1 MPEAYAQGQFMARH
15 PRENSRRFNAA
26 AILRY
31 HYESGIDPPSA
42 NAGFHFDFRGCFHRT
57 GATATSIAAFAG

>member
-31 HYESGIDPPSA
+31 HFESG
-42 NAGFHFDFRGCFHRT
+42 
-57 GATATSIAAFAG
+57 